1 MSEIRVEVR
10 MPKLGETVAE
20 GTISEWM
27 KSAGD
32 SVAQDEPLFLVE
44 TDKITTE
51 FPSPEAGVLLEI
63 LVPVGETVPIGTVLA
78 RIGPQGSAVAALPAA
93 VAASP
98 AAAPQVAAAPAVSV
112 AAASATPLPR
122 QGGQLLSPV
131 VRRLAAEYGLDL
143 AQVAGTG
150 LGGRI
155 TREDVQAALAGA
167 PATPAPAAAAAA
179 PRAAS
184 VSPPP
189 AAAASV
195 AAPGAREEV
204 VPLSRIRLMTA
215 ERMVESRRIS
225 PHVWT
230 SVEVDMENVAQVRAR
245 RKARFRSE
253 TGATLS
259 YLPFIMRAV
268 CDALLAFPP
277 VNGSIDM
284 ASKTMVLRS
293 YVNLGF
299 AADLSGNG
307 LIAPVIH
314 DADQLN
320 VRGLAIAL
328 KRKAD
333 AARDGKL
340 AASDLQ
346 GSTFTLTN
354 PPFMSYASAPIINQP
369 NVAILATDGVARR
382 PAVVGDAIAIRHQ
395 CILGFSYDHR
405 AFDGVVAAGF
415 LDHVRRSLQERDWE
429 TEIG

>member
-1 MSEIRVEVR
+1 MSDTQFEVR

-32 SVAQDEPLFLVE
+32 PVAQDEPLFLVE

-78 RIGPQGSAVAALPAA
+78 RIGPEGAAVAAPPAA

-98 AAAPQVAAAPAVSV
+98 AVAPQVAAAPAVSV
-112 AAASATPLPR
+112 AAAPATPLAR
-122 QGGQLLSPV
+122 RDGQLLSPV
-131 VRRLAAEYGLDL
+131 VRRLAAEHGLDL

-167 PATPAPAAAAAA
+167 PAVSAPAAAVAA
-179 PRAAS
+179 PRTAPAA
-184 VSPPP
+184 PPP
-189 AAAASV
+189 AAAPA
-195 AAPGAREEV
+195 AAPGVREQV
-204 VPLSRIRLMTA
+204 VQLSRIRLMTA

-340 AASDLQ
+340 AAGDLQ